1 MRPSPETAGRYA
13 DLLSWLRGL
22 QGAVLAFSGGVD
34 SALLLA
40 AAREALGDR
49 LLAVTLVTPYTPAD
63 DVAAA
68 KSLAAALGTRHL
80 LLERPIPDAILA
92 NPPER
97 CYLCKRALFGELLS
111 IARAEGLATL
121 LEGSNADDLL
131 ELRPGFRAVQELGVQ
146 SPLLAAGLV
155 KAEIRRLARAQGLA
169 VWNRPS
175 GSCLLTRLPHGA
187 TVTEA
192 ALRRIDAG
200 EGLLRS
206 LGFLQLRLRSHGELA
221 RIEVPPEDLPH
232 CTICSG
238 KALPDMA
245 NVVSTSVISCSLRG
259 VGRSRCAMFAC
270 RYSNSCSNRA
280 NAACVSMLWASRRTR
295 YFACW
300 RAGKI
305 SACWKRSCARGER
318 TRFVCIAPRWDTRL
332 PVMKNMV
339 ILR

>member
-111 IARAEGLATL
+111 IARAKGLATL

-221 RIEVPPEDLPH
+221 RIEVPPEDLPRLLEAELR
-232 CTICSG
+232 TAVVTRLRSLG
-238 KALPDMA
+238 YRYVTLDLALDQPGR
-245 NVVSTSVISCSLRG
+245 CSLP
-259 VGRSRCAMFAC
+259 
-270 RYSNSCSNRA
+270 
-280 NAACVSMLWASRRTR
+280 
-295 YFACW
+295 
-300 RAGKI
+300 AGL
-305 SACWKRSCARGER
+305 SAGG
-318 TRFVCIAPRWDTRL
+318 PRQGA
-332 PVMKNMV
+332 
-339 ILR
+339 